1 MRGDSGCPEVAMA
14 SARPSCSM
22 RAAVMLLASAELT
35 VAERR
40 ALRGLAP
47 ASNASDRRLQSCGSA
62 TFVAD
67 SSNCP
72 SSDLQNCWDSVACG
86 DLCEGDGECGTSNIN
101 NCGDWDVYRKDCP
114 TTSTDAISCTSAKI
128 SIGQTRARTA
138 ARTTTTSRRSTGRRM
153 RQLTRFVRTTA
164 GSAARTRPERARLLG
179 GRQRG
184 TTRTGSGEPS
194 CGMVKA
200 IRNKLRWQVER
211 R

>member
-1 MRGDSGCPEVAMA
+1 MA
-14 SARPSCSM
+14 SARRLCSM

-40 ALRGLAP
+40 ALRGWR

-72 SSDLQNCWDSVACG
+72 SSDLKTAGTGIKGG

-114 TTSTDAISCTSAKI
+114 MTSTDGNFVYVSQNKYWSDARLYVLRRPGHHDLASIPYASENAAVNALCPGQCWIGGSDSAREDTWTWSDGSC
-128 SIGQTRARTA
+128 
-138 ARTTTTSRRSTGRRM
+138 RTTE
-153 RQLTRFVRTTA
+153 LV
-164 GSAARTRPERARLLG
+164 
-179 GRQRG
+179 
-184 TTRTGSGEPS
+184 
-194 CGMVKA
+194 
-200 IRNKLRWQVER
+200 
-211 R
+211 